1 MRCTLRYL
9 HTPDAPDL
17 ERFQPPDP
25 AHFGILVQAMIGPED
40 ESRGEESFDFVACTS
55 SWLAEQSK
63 GGRASVGP
71 RLSPARRVRLLDART
86 GGIPTLRDRDRRKLA
101 GDSWAPRAVHL
112 VGVRRLQGTMRRR
125 NLVLAA
131 PHRTLRS
138 RSSEGQ
144 RELRH
149 RGTERGEVTHREQPA
164 TPRLDSDESR
174 RTIGASGEMVSPDAR

>member
-63 GGRASVGP
+63 GGKHRWGHGY
-71 RLSPARRVRLLDART
+71 LLLDAYDYS
-86 GGIPTLRDRDRRKLA
+86 TLE
-101 GDSWAPRAVHL
+101 RAVS
-112 VGVRRLQGTMRRR
+112 RLCATATCESWLEIAGR
-125 NLVLAA
+125 LA
-131 PHRTLRS
+131 RYTLWES
-138 RSSEGQ
+138 DDY
-144 RELRH
+144 RE
-149 RGTERGEVTHREQPA
+149 P
-164 TPRLDSDESR
+164 
-174 RTIGASGEMVSPDAR
+174 